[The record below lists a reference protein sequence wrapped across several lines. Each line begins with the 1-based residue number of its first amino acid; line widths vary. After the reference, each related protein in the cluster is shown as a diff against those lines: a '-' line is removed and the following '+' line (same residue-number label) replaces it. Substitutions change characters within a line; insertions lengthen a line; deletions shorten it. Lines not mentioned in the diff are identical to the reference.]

1 VSLKIAYYIFL
12 SFLFILLLF
21 ATTTFINFRLAGT
34 INSNTEY
41 LSTSTDII
49 RNSGRFQRNIL
60 NMISGLRGYLLT
72 GERSFID
79 SYDASQVENDSILT
93 DLSSLISDKGQIQL
107 LKEIKA
113 LNDQWTDEYTEPLRK
128 AKMLANVSDSN
139 LRVFNKF
146 YKDKFLTGDERTIQ
160 ANLQQKF
167 KQFSSLEYKLRE
179 EKRAVLNRTVE
190 DTRKLSFGLTIISLI
205 IALVVVSIL
214 VRKISRR
221 IAAMTQMANAIAA
234 GNYAANIKD
243 TGNDELSS
251 LGYSLNHMAD
261 ELSKNISLL
270 KSSNEEL
277 DQFAHIVSHDMKSP
291 LRGINNVV
299 TWIEEDHKH
308 ELSPKLDEYLHI
320 IKERIVRGENLIE
333 GILSY
338 ARVGKEDL
346 ERVTLDLNQLVT
358 EVIEN
363 LPADRNIK
371 VEVAPL
377 PIVYSEKILLYQVF
391 SNLIGNAIK
400 YNDKELGFVKV
411 YCIEHLT
418 EYEFFVE
425 DNGIGIAAPYHKKI
439 FTIFQT
445 LSDRGTSASTGV
457 GLAIVK
463 KILDGKKKN
472 IRLRSDPGKGCV
484 FSFTWPKY

>member
-1 VSLKIAYYIFL
+1 
-12 SFLFILLLF
+12 
-21 ATTTFINFRLAGT
+21 
-34 INSNTEY
+34 
-41 LSTSTDII
+41 
-49 RNSGRFQRNIL
+49 
-60 NMISGLRGYLLT
+60 MISGLRGYLLT

-79 SYDASQVENDSILT
+79 SYDASQAENDSILA
-93 DLSSLISDKGQIQL
+93 DLSSLITDKSQIRL
-107 LKEIKA
+107 LKEIKE
-113 LNDQWTDEYTEPLRK
+113 LNDKWTDEYTEPLRK

-139 LRVFNKF
+139 LRAFNKF
-146 YKDKFLTGDERTIQ
+146 YKEKFLTGDERTIQ
-160 ANLQQKF
+160 ADLQLKF
-167 KQFSSLEYKLRE
+167 KQFSSLEYKIRGERKAIL
-179 EKRAVLNRTVE
+179 KRTVN
-190 DTRKLSFGLTIISLI
+190 DTRELSFGFTILSLL

-221 IAAMTQMANAIAA
+221 IRDMTQMANAIAA

-243 TGNDELSS
+243 PGNDELSS
-251 LGYSLNHMAD
+251 LGYSLNHMAN

-270 KSSNEEL
+270 KRSNEEL

-308 ELSPKLDEYLHI
+308 ELSPKVDQYLHI

-338 ARVGKEDL
+338 ARVGREDL
-346 ERVTLDLNQLVT
+346 ERETVDLNLLVS
-358 EVIEN
+358 EILEN
-363 LPADRNIK
+363 LPADKGIR
-371 VEVAPL
+371 VEVMPL
-377 PIVYSEKILLYQVF
+377 PILYSEKFLLFQVF

-400 YNDKELGFVKV
+400 YNDKELGRVKV
-411 YCIEHLT
+411 YCEEHLS

-445 LSDRGTSASTGV
+445 LSDRGTTTSTGV

-472 IRLRSDPGKGCV
+472 ILLRSEPGKGSL

>member
-1 VSLKIAYYIFL
+1 MKIAYYIFI

-21 ATTTFINFRLAGT
+21 ATTTFINFRLSGT
-34 INSNTEY
+34 INSNAEY
-41 LSTSTDII
+41 LSTSTEII

-79 SYDASQVENDSILT
+79 SYDASNTENDTILT
-93 DLSSLISDKGQIQL
+93 ELSSLITDTNQIQL
-107 LKEIKA
+107 LKEIKQ
-113 LNDQWTDEYTEPLRK
+113 LNDKWTDEYTDPLRK

-139 LRVFNKF
+139 LQVFNKF
-146 YKDKFLTGDERTIQ
+146 YKDKFLTGDEQAIQ
-160 ANLQQKF
+160 ATLQQKF
-167 KQFSSLEYKLRE
+167 KQFTNLEYKIRDTR
-179 EKRAVLNRTVE
+179 KASLNRTVD
-190 DTRKLSFGLTIISLI
+190 DTRRLSFGLTMLSLV
-205 IALVVVSIL
+205 IALIVVSFM

-234 GNYAANIKD
+234 GNYNANIKD

-270 KSSNEEL
+270 KRSNEEL

-291 LRGINNVV
+291 LRGISNVV
-299 TWIEEDHKH
+299 SWIEEDHKQ
-308 ELSPKLDEYLHI
+308 ELSPKVDQYLHI
-320 IKERIVRGENLIE
+320 IRERIVRGENLIE

-338 ARVGKEDL
+338 ARVGKEEL
-346 ERVTLDLNQLVT
+346 EKETLDLNLLVG
-358 EVIEN
+358 EIVEN
-363 LPADRNIK
+363 LPTDRNIK
-371 VEVAPL
+371 VEVASL
-377 PIVYSEKILLYQVF
+377 PIVYSEKFLLFQVF

-400 YNDKELGFVKV
+400 YNDKEMGLVKV
-411 YCIEHLT
+411 YCAEHLS

-425 DNGIGIAAPYHKKI
+425 DNGMGIAAPYHKKI

-445 LSDRGTSASTGV
+445 LSDKDASTSTGV

-463 KILDGKKKN
+463 KILDGKKKS
-472 IRLRSDPGKGCV
+472 IRLQSEPGKGSI

>member
-1 VSLKIAYYIFL
+1 MKIAYYIFI

-21 ATTTFINFRLAGT
+21 ATTTFINFRLSGT

-79 SYDASQVENDSILT
+79 SYDASQAENDTILT
-93 DLSSLISDKGQIQL
+93 ELSSLITDTAQIQL
-107 LKEIKA
+107 LKEIKQ
-113 LNDQWTDEYTEPLRK
+113 LNNKWTDEYTEPLRK

-146 YKDKFLTGDERTIQ
+146 YKDKFLAGDEQAIQ
-160 ANLQQKF
+160 ATLQQKF
-167 KQFSSLEYKLRE
+167 KQFASLEYKIRDRRKAILS
-179 EKRAVLNRTVE
+179 RTVDE
-190 DTRKLSFGLTIISLI
+190 TRQLSFGLTMLSLV
-205 IALVVVSIL
+205 IALVVVSFL
-214 VRKISRR
+214 VQKISRR

-234 GNYAANIKD
+234 GNYNANIKD

-270 KSSNEEL
+270 KRSNEEL

-291 LRGINNVV
+291 LRGISNVV
-299 TWIEEDHKH
+299 SWIEEDHKQ
-308 ELSPKLDEYLHI
+308 ELSPKVDQYLHI
-320 IKERIVRGENLIE
+320 IRERIVRGENLIE

-338 ARVGKEDL
+338 ARVGKEEL
-346 ERVTLDLNQLVT
+346 EKETIDLNQLVG
-358 EVIEN
+358 EIVEN
-363 LPADRNIK
+363 FSADRNIK
-371 VEVAPL
+371 VEVAAL
-377 PIVYSEKILLYQVF
+377 PIVYSEKFLLFQVF

-400 YNDKELGFVKV
+400 YNDKEMGVVKV
-411 YCIEHLT
+411 YCEEHLS

-425 DNGIGIAAPYHKKI
+425 DNGMGIAAPYHKKI

-445 LSDRGTSASTGV
+445 LSDKDTSTSTGV

-463 KILDGKKKN
+463 KILDGKKKT
-472 IRLRSDPGKGCV
+472 IQLRSEPGTGSV

>member
-1 VSLKIAYYIFL
+1 MKIAYYIFL

-21 ATTTFINFRLAGT
+21 AITTFINFRLSGA

-41 LSTSTDII
+41 LSTSTEII

-60 NMISGLRGYLLT
+60 NMVSGLRGYLLT

-79 SYDASQVENDSILT
+79 SYDASQTENDTILA
-93 DLSSLISDKGQIQL
+93 DLSSLITDTNQIQL
-107 LKEIKA
+107 LLEIKD
-113 LNDQWTDEYTEPLRK
+113 LNDKWTDEYTEPLRK

-139 LRVFNKF
+139 LQAFNKF
-146 YKDKFLTGDERTIQ
+146 YKDKFLTGDEQAIQ
-160 ANLQQKF
+160 AKLQQKF
-167 KQFSSLEYKLRE
+167 KQFSSLEYNVRQERK
-179 EKRAVLNRTVE
+179 AILNQSVR
-190 DTRKLSFGLTIISLI
+190 DTRELSFGLTILSLV
-205 IALVVVSIL
+205 IALVVVGSL

-234 GNYAANIKD
+234 GNYSANIKD

-270 KSSNEEL
+270 KRSNEEL

-291 LRGINNVV
+291 LRGISNVV
-299 TWIEEDHKH
+299 NWIEEDHGQ
-308 ELSPKLDEYLHI
+308 ELSPKVDQYLHI

-338 ARVGKEDL
+338 ARVGKEEL
-346 ERVTLDLNQLVT
+346 EKETVDVNLLIHEIL
-358 EVIEN
+358 EN
-363 LPADRNIK
+363 LPADKPIN

-377 PIVYSEKILLYQVF
+377 PIVHSEKFLLFQVF

-400 YNDKELGFVKV
+400 YNDKEMGLVKV
-411 YCIEHLT
+411 YYEEHLS

-445 LSDRGTSASTGV
+445 LSDKDASTSTGV

-463 KILDGKKKN
+463 KILDGKKQR
-472 IRLRSDPGKGCV
+472 IRLRSEPGKGAV

>member
-1 VSLKIAYYIFL
+1 MKIAYYIFI

-21 ATTTFINFRLAGT
+21 ATTTFINFRLSGT

-41 LSTSTDII
+41 LSTSTEII

-79 SYDASQVENDSILT
+79 SYDASQAENDTILT
-93 DLSSLISDKGQIQL
+93 DLSSLITDTNQIQL

-113 LNDQWTDEYTEPLRK
+113 LNDKWMDEYTEPLRK
-128 AKMLANVSDSN
+128 AKMLVGVSDSN
-139 LRVFNKF
+139 LQVFNKF
-146 YKDKFLTGDERTIQ
+146 YKDKFLTGDEQAIQ
-160 ANLQQKF
+160 ADLKQKF
-167 KQFSSLEYKLRE
+167 KQFSSLEYRIRE
-179 EKRAVLNRTVE
+179 ERKAVLNKTVN
-190 DTRKLSFGLTIISLI
+190 DTRELSFGLTMVSLV
-205 IALVVVSIL
+205 IALVVVSFL

-234 GNYAANIKD
+234 GNYNANIRD

-270 KSSNEEL
+270 KRSNEEL

-291 LRGINNVV
+291 LRGISNVV
-299 TWIEEDHKH
+299 TWIEEDHKQ
-308 ELSPKLDEYLHI
+308 ELSPKVDQYLHI
-320 IKERIVRGENLIE
+320 IRERIVRGENLIE

-338 ARVGKEDL
+338 ARVGKEEL
-346 ERVTLDLNQLVT
+346 ERETLDLNLLVS
-358 EVIEN
+358 EIVEN
-363 LPADRNIK
+363 LPMDRHIQ

-377 PIVYSEKILLYQVF
+377 PVVYSEKFLLFQVF

-400 YNDKELGFVKV
+400 YNDKEMGLVKV
-411 YCIEHLT
+411 YCEEHLT

-445 LSDRGTSASTGV
+445 LSDKDASASTGV

-463 KILDGKKKN
+463 KILDGKKKA
-472 IRLRSDPGKGCV
+472 ILLRSEPGKGSV

>member
-1 VSLKIAYYIFL
+1 MKIAYYIFI

-21 ATTTFINFRLAGT
+21 ATTTFINFRLSGT

-41 LSTSTDII
+41 LSTSTEII

-79 SYDASQVENDSILT
+79 SYDASQAENDTILT
-93 DLSSLISDKGQIQL
+93 ELSSLITDTAQIQL
-107 LKEIKA
+107 LKEIEQ
-113 LNDQWTDEYTEPLRK
+113 LNDKWTDEYTEPLRK

-139 LRVFNKF
+139 LQVFNKF
-146 YKDKFLTGDERTIQ
+146 YKDKFLTGDEQSIQ
-160 ANLQQKF
+160 ATLQQKF
-167 KQFSSLEYKLRE
+167 KQFATLEYKIRDRR
-179 EKRAVLNRTVE
+179 KAILNRTVNE
-190 DTRKLSFGLTIISLI
+190 TRQLSFGLTMLSLV
-205 IALVVVSIL
+205 IALVVVSFL
-214 VRKISRR
+214 VQKISRR

-234 GNYAANIKD
+234 GNYNANIKD

-270 KSSNEEL
+270 KRSNEEL

-291 LRGINNVV
+291 LRGISNVV
-299 TWIEEDHKH
+299 SWIEEDHKQ
-308 ELSPKLDEYLHI
+308 ELSPKVDQYLHI
-320 IKERIVRGENLIE
+320 IRERIVRGENLIE

-338 ARVGKEDL
+338 ARVGKEEL
-346 ERVTLDLNQLVT
+346 EKETIDLNQLVG
-358 EVIEN
+358 EIVEN
-363 LPADRNIK
+363 FSADRNIK
-371 VEVAPL
+371 VEVATL
-377 PIVYSEKILLYQVF
+377 PIVYSEKFLLFQLF

-400 YNDKELGFVKV
+400 YNDKEMGVVKV
-411 YCIEHLT
+411 YCEEHLT

-425 DNGIGIAAPYHKKI
+425 DNGMGIAAPYHKKI

-445 LSDRGTSASTGV
+445 LSDKDTSTSTGV

-463 KILDGKKKN
+463 KILDGKKKA
-472 IRLRSDPGKGCV
+472 IQLRSEPGKGSV

>member
-1 VSLKIAYYIFL
+1 MKIAYYIFI

-21 ATTTFINFRLAGT
+21 AATTFINFRLSGT
-34 INSNTEY
+34 INANAEY
-41 LSTSTDII
+41 LSTSTEII

-79 SYDASQVENDSILT
+79 SYDASQAENDTILT
-93 DLSSLISDKGQIQL
+93 DLSSLISDTNQIQL
-107 LKEIKA
+107 LKEIKE
-113 LNDQWTDEYTEPLRK
+113 LNDKWTDEYTEPLRK

-139 LRVFNKF
+139 LQAFNKF
-146 YKDKFLTGDERTIQ
+146 YKDKFLTGDERSIQ

-167 KQFSSLEYKLRE
+167 KQFSTLEYTLRE
-179 EKRAVLNRTVE
+179 RKKAVLNRTVNE
-190 DTRKLSFGLTIISLI
+190 TRQLSFGLTLASLV
-205 IALVVVSIL
+205 IALVVVSFL

-234 GNYAANIKD
+234 GNYSANIKD

-270 KSSNEEL
+270 RRSNEEL

-291 LRGINNVV
+291 LRGISNVV
-299 TWIEEDHKH
+299 TWIEEDHKE
-308 ELSPKLDEYLHI
+308 ELSPKVDQYLHI
-320 IKERIVRGENLIE
+320 IRERIVRGENLIK

-338 ARVGKEDL
+338 ARVGKEEL
-346 ERVTLDLNQLVT
+346 ERETLDLNLLVS
-358 EVIEN
+358 EIVEN
-363 LPADRNIK
+363 LPTDRNIK

-377 PIVYSEKILLYQVF
+377 PVLYSEKFLLFQVF

-400 YNDKELGFVKV
+400 YNDKEMGLVKV
-411 YCIEHLT
+411 YYEEHLS

-445 LSDRGTSASTGV
+445 LSDKGVSTSTGV

-463 KILDGKKKN
+463 KILDGKKKA
-472 IRLRSDPGKGCV
+472 ILLRSEPGKGSV

>member
-1 VSLKIAYYIFL
+1 MKISYYIFI

-21 ATTTFINFRLAGT
+21 ATTTFINFRLSGT

-41 LSTSTDII
+41 LSTSTEII

-60 NMISGLRGYLLT
+60 NMVSGLRGYLLT

-79 SYDASQVENDSILT
+79 SYDASNTENDTILT
-93 DLSSLISDKGQIQL
+93 ELASLISDTNQIQL
-107 LKEIKA
+107 LKEIKE
-113 LNDQWTDEYTEPLRK
+113 LNDKWTDEYTEPLRK

-139 LRVFNKF
+139 LRVFNTF
-146 YKDKFLTGDERTIQ
+146 YKEKFLTGDEEVIQ
-160 ANLQQKF
+160 AKLQQKF
-167 KQFSSLEYKLRE
+167 KEFSSLEYKIRDE
-179 EKRAVLNRTVE
+179 RKTILNRSVS
-190 DTRKLSFGLTIISLI
+190 DTRQLSFGLTMVSLV
-205 IALVVVSIL
+205 IALAVVTFL

-234 GNYAANIKD
+234 GNYSANIHDK
-243 TGNDELSS
+243 GHDELSS
-251 LGYSLNHMAD
+251 LGFSLNHMAD

-270 KSSNEEL
+270 KRSNEEL

-291 LRGINNVV
+291 LRGIGNVV
-299 TWIEEDHKH
+299 SWIEEDHAQ
-308 ELSPKLDEYLHI
+308 ELTPKVDQYLHI
-320 IKERIVRGENLIE
+320 IKERIMRGENLIE

-338 ARVGKEDL
+338 ARIGKEDL
-346 ERVTLDLNQLVT
+346 EKERLDLNLLIQEIL
-358 EVIEN
+358 EN
-363 LPADRNIK
+363 FPTDRNIE
-371 VEVAPL
+371 VDVAPL
-377 PIVYSEKILLYQVF
+377 PVVYSEKFLLFQVF

-400 YNDKELGFVKV
+400 YNDKEMGVVKV
-411 YCIEHLT
+411 YFEEHLT

-425 DNGIGIAAPYHKKI
+425 DNGMGIAAPYHKKI

-445 LSDRGTSASTGV
+445 LSDKDASASTGV

-463 KILDGKKKN
+463 KILDGKKKS
-472 IRLRSDPGKGCV
+472 ILLRSEPGEGSV

>member
-1 VSLKIAYYIFL
+1 MKISYYIFI

-21 ATTTFINFRLAGT
+21 ATTTFINFRLSGT

-41 LSTSTDII
+41 LSTSTEII

-79 SYDASQVENDSILT
+79 SYDASQAENDTILT
-93 DLSSLISDKGQIQL
+93 DLSSLITDTNQIQL
-107 LKEIKA
+107 LKEIKE
-113 LNDQWTDEYTEPLRK
+113 LNDKWTDEYTEPLRK
-128 AKMLANVSDSN
+128 AKMLSNVSDSN
-139 LRVFNKF
+139 LQVFNRF
-146 YKDKFLTGDERTIQ
+146 YKEKFLTGDERTIQ
-160 ANLQQKF
+160 ANLQQRF
-167 KQFSSLEYKLRE
+167 KEFSRLEYSLRE
-179 EKRAVLNRTVE
+179 RRKAILNKTVYE
-190 DTRKLSFGLTIISLI
+190 TRQLSFDLTILSLV

-234 GNYAANIKD
+234 GNYNANIKD

-270 KSSNEEL
+270 RRSNDEL

-291 LRGINNVV
+291 LRGIGNVV
-299 TWIEEDHKH
+299 SWIEEDHKQ
-308 ELSPKLDEYLHI
+308 ELSPKVDQYLHI

-338 ARVGKEDL
+338 ARVGKEEL
-346 ERVTLDLNQLVT
+346 EKETLDLNLLVN
-358 EVIEN
+358 EIVEN

-371 VEVAPL
+371 TEVSPL
-377 PIVYSEKILLYQVF
+377 PILYSEKFLLFQVF

-400 YNDKELGFVKV
+400 YNDKEMGLVKV
-411 YCIEHLT
+411 YCEEHLS

-445 LSDRGTSASTGV
+445 LSDKGTSTSTGV

-463 KILDGKKKN
+463 KILDGKKKS
-472 IRLRSDPGKGCV
+472 IRLRSEPGKGSV